1 MLSEYN
7 TYFLLLEIC
16 VGMENPAQHS
26 TTFLHLFIVWM
37 YMPVSES
44 ALAF

>member
-1 MLSEYN
+1 MKHI
-7 TYFLLLEIC
+7 FLKIC
-16 VGMENPAQHS
+16 VGMENPAQHG
-26 TTFLHLFIVWM
+26 TTSLRLFIVLM